1 MTHPLKKMIQERE
14 AGNLVGIP
22 SYCTANEFVLE
33 EALVRAKNTGHEVL
47 IEATPN
53 QVNQFG
59 GYSGMTPADYKNW
72 IYKIAEK
79 IGTPRELII
88 LGGDH
93 LGPLVWRDE
102 DEMTAMENAKKL
114 VYDFAAAGYQKIHLD
129 TSMRVASDPEI
140 LPTETIAKRGV
151 VLYCEC
157 MKAYS
162 KLKESDPDALKPV
175 FIIGSEVPI
184 PGGATDVLDTL
195 AVTEVADFENTVK
208 TYTDAF
214 AEAGIPDAMDD
225 VIGIVVQPGVEHGDS
240 QVFYYNSDAAKNLT
254 DALKA
259 HKGLV
264 FEGHTTDYQSPQC
277 LKDMCH
283 DGIAILKVGPS
294 LTNAYREALFIL
306 AEIEKELI
314 EPGGQSKFIEICD
327 EVMLADPSN
336 WESHYHGSEKE
347 IALARKYSYSNRI
360 RYYMGDP
367 KIMAAREKLFA
378 NLREHEIPMNMLHQF
393 MPIQYQQI
401 VDGTLTPDPKDLTM
415 SQIAEVMKIYE
426 AATF

>member
-1 MTHPLKKMIQERE
+1 MTHPLKKMIEKRE

-33 EALVRAKNTGHEVL
+33 EALIRAKESGHEVL

-59 GYSGMTPADYKNW
+59 GYTGMTPADFKNLVLNLA
-72 IYKIAEK
+72 KK
-79 IGTPRELII
+79 VDCPKDLII
-88 LGGDH
+88 LAGDH

-114 VYDFAAAGYQKIHLD
+114 VYDFVAAGYTKIHLD
-129 TSMRVASDPEI
+129 TSMRIASDPEI
-140 LPTETIAKRGV
+140 LPTEVIAKRGV
-151 VLYCEC
+151 ELYCEC

-162 KLKESDPDALKPV
+162 KLKDAQPNALKPV

-184 PGGATDVLDTL
+184 PGGATDVKDTL
-195 AVTEVADFENTVK
+195 AVTEVADFENTIAA
-208 TYTDAF
+208 YTKAF
-214 AEAGIPDAMDD
+214 ADAGIPDAMDD

-240 QVFYYNSDAAKNLT
+240 QVFYYNSEAAKNLT
-254 DALKA
+254 DALKQ
-259 HKGLV
+259 HKGLI
-264 FEGHTTDYQSPQC
+264 FEGHTTDYQSPKC
-277 LKDMCH
+277 LANMCR

-306 AEIEKELI
+306 AEMENELI
-314 EPGGQSKFIEICD
+314 DESECSNLIKICD

-367 KIMAAREKLFA
+367 KILAAREKLFA
-378 NLREHEIPMNMLHQF
+378 NLRAHEIPMNMLHQF

-426 AATF
+426 SAT

>member
-33 EALVRAKNTGHEVL
+33 EALVRAKNTGREVL

-79 IGTPRELII
+79 VGTPRELII

-162 KLKESDPDALKPV
+162 KLKETEPDALKPV

-184 PGGATDVLDTL
+184 PGGATDVKDTL
-195 AVTEVADFENTVK
+195 AVTEVADFENTIK
-208 TYTDAF
+208 TYAQAF
-214 AEAGIPDAMDD
+214 ADAGIPDAMDD

-240 QVFYYNSDAAKNLT
+240 QVFYYNSEAAKNLT
-254 DALKA
+254 DALKK
-259 HKGLV
+259 HKGFV

-277 LKDMCH
+277 LKDMCR

-306 AEIEKELI
+306 ATMEHELI
-314 EPGGQSKFIEICD
+314 DENECSNFIAICD
-327 EVMLADPSN
+327 EVMLADPKN
-336 WESHYHGSEKE
+336 
-347 IALARKYSYSNRI
+347 
-360 RYYMGDP
+360 
-367 KIMAAREKLFA
+367 
-378 NLREHEIPMNMLHQF
+378 
-393 MPIQYQQI
+393 
-401 VDGTLTPDPKDLTM
+401 
-415 SQIAEVMKIYE
+415 
-426 AATF
+426 

>member
-79 IGTPRELII
+79 VGTPRELII

-140 LPTETIAKRGV
+140 LPTSTSSSA
-151 VLYCEC
+151 
-157 MKAYS
+157 
-162 KLKESDPDALKPV
+162 ALGTGKNP
-175 FIIGSEVPI
+175 
-184 PGGATDVLDTL
+184 
-195 AVTEVADFENTVK
+195 
-208 TYTDAF
+208 
-214 AEAGIPDAMDD
+214 AE
-225 VIGIVVQPGVEHGDS
+225 
-240 QVFYYNSDAAKNLT
+240 
-254 DALKA
+254 
-259 HKGLV
+259 
-264 FEGHTTDYQSPQC
+264 
-277 LKDMCH
+277 
-283 DGIAILKVGPS
+283 
-294 LTNAYREALFIL
+294 
-306 AEIEKELI
+306 
-314 EPGGQSKFIEICD
+314 
-327 EVMLADPSN
+327 
-336 WESHYHGSEKE
+336 
-347 IALARKYSYSNRI
+347 
-360 RYYMGDP
+360 
-367 KIMAAREKLFA
+367 
-378 NLREHEIPMNMLHQF
+378 
-393 MPIQYQQI
+393 
-401 VDGTLTPDPKDLTM
+401 
-415 SQIAEVMKIYE
+415 
-426 AATF
+426 